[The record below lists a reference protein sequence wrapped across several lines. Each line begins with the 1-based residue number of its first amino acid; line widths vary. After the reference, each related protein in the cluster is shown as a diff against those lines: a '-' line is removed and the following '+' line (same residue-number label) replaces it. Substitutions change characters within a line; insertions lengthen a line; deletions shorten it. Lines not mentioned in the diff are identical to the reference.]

1 MLDVLKGFHGST
13 IEAPTRSVCGDRIA
27 NASSYGS
34 RGSSQPDKEV
44 AAVQTHES
52 NVHLSPDEITLLVE
66 ALDSHEYWQLSESN
80 ERNDGY
86 STVEDGENEEIDAV
100 RALMAKLER
109 PRQYRPRG
117 APVAPQCCRTR
128 STSFA

>member
-1 MLDVLKGFHGST
+1 M
-13 IEAPTRSVCGDRIA
+13 
-27 NASSYGS
+27 
-34 RGSSQPDKEV
+34 
-44 AAVQTHES
+44 QTHES
-52 NVHLSPDEITLLVE
+52 TVRLSPDEITLLVE

-109 PRQYRPRG
+109 SRQ
-117 APVAPQCCRTR
+117 
-128 STSFA
+128 